1 LLMGAAIVML
11 FILPW
16 LDRSPVKSIRYRG
29 WIFRLAVALFAVSF
43 VALGYLGMQPVSAT
57 LTLAAR
63 VFATIYFL
71 FFLLMPFYT
80 RWDRTKKVPDR
91 VTYHD

>member
-1 LLMGAAIVML
+1 MFAI
-11 FILPW
+11 
-16 LDRSPVKSIRYRG
+16 
-29 WIFRLAVALFAVSF
+29 SF

-57 LTLAAR
+57 LTWAAR

-80 RWDRTKKVPDR
+80 RWDRPKQVPDR